1 MALTKKLIFDI
12 YNESIELDISDGEI
26 RIIDPMNG
34 SPFPVIITAE
44 DATRIINDMRE
55 FLKAYD
61 KCKKELTS

>member
-34 SPFPVIITAE
+34 SPFPAIITAE
-44 DATRIINDMRE
+44 DATRVINDMRE